1 MTSNDRQVPSTVSSA
16 PLPSGQSR
24 LPAPLHKCA
33 FDHPE
38 TQAAW
43 EKTYRKLRRRRMMW
57 WILCLPSFIAVSA
70 LMSPDVGETANKI
83 GGFALITWVIGY
95 PAVIYLS
102 HKSLGC
108 VRRMRRVLETHP
120 WQLVPQVRKTKRAG
134 EAYTAAVQ
142 LQYAEHER
150 LTGLMSVWN
159 PVRTYRRWP
168 KAMECGAWYAGDT
181 FNARTTAS
189 KGRGVLTLP
198 GVGDLLSVTQ
208 RPGNH

>member
-1 MTSNDRQVPSTVSSA
+1 MN
-16 PLPSGQSR
+16 
-24 LPAPLHKCA
+24 
-33 FDHPE
+33 
-38 TQAAW
+38 
-43 EKTYRKLRRRRMMW
+43 
-57 WILCLPSFIAVSA
+57 
-70 LMSPDVGETANKI
+70 PDAGETANKI
-83 GGFALITWVIGY
+83 GGAALIAWVIGY
-95 PAVIYLS
+95 PAVLYLS

-120 WQLVPQVRKTKRAG
+120 WRLVPHVRRIKGTW
-134 EAYTAAVQ
+134 EAYTAAVH

-168 KAMECGAWYAGDT
+168 KSMEYGAWYAGDT
-181 FNARTTAS
+181 FNARTAAS
-189 KGRGVLTLP
+189 KRRGVLTLP